1 MRAGLNIDLEEDKVI
16 WSMSDFD
23 KALTNAMKEICDAR
37 HGGCEFY
44 LLKALKPK
52 LALLSDKDRVSE
64 CKSWVRF
71 LMRSTTPEQ
80 LEYFKTAFDRR
91 LGNEGRLRK
100 YPLPLPSDHR

>member
-52 LALLSDKDRVSE
+52 LALLGQGSSERVQE
-64 CKSWVRF
+64 
-71 LMRSTTPEQ
+71 
-80 LEYFKTAFDRR
+80 
-91 LGNEGRLRK
+91 LGPVLDAVHHTRAA
-100 YPLPLPSDHR
+100 

>member
-1 MRAGLNIDLEEDKVI
+1 MDVNAAIVRAELNIDLEEDKVI

-23 KALTNAMKEICDAR
+23 KALTNAMKEMYDAR
-37 HGGCEFY
+37 HSHDGCEFY

-71 LMRSTTPEQ
+71 SMRSTTPEQ
-80 LEYFKTAFDRR
+80 LE
-91 LGNEGRLRK
+91 
-100 YPLPLPSDHR
+100 